1 MIRNDIISS
10 RDMPDEF
17 HQKFA
22 DLTDEVIDALTKVA
36 ESHGPEDGRMFLGAI
51 NLAYAGML
59 AVFMESMG
67 ETIERE
73 DYLER
78 ELEVFIRNF
87 QGYEERIKKT
97 PGV

>member
-17 HQKFA
+17 HQRFA
-22 DLTDEVIDALTKVA
+22 DLTDEIIDALTKVA
-36 ESHGPEDGRMFLGAI
+36 ESHGPEDGRMFLGAL

-59 AVFMESMG
+59 AVLMDG
-67 ETIERE
+67 LGDQINRE
-73 DYLER
+73 DYLET
-78 ELEVFIRNF
+78 ELQVFVRNF
-87 QGYEERIKKT
+87 QGYEERLKKT